1 MIYELCD
8 TLNEISFDCLRSSTP
23 TVCFL
28 SKSEFEQY
36 YTYLGFEESEFLKIN
51 HNVQNFRTKI
61 DVGSDCISGN
71 IRIIE
76 PDINSNN
83 EANLQFVIK
92 KSLVVLINISDSVH
106 ILSDNFKEA
115 LNRFPCSEHSTD
127 KFIYAFVD
135 SLIQSDNKS
144 LEDIEMQINKIENS
158 IISNNGYKN
167 FNEENLLYKRKLL
180 QLRNYYE
187 QLIDIGEV
195 LCENEN
201 GVFDKDSRSYFR
213 RFVLRTE
220 RLCNDVNILRENLV
234 QLRELYQSTLDLRL
248 NNTMKIFTVITAIFS
263 PLTLITGWYGMNF
276 VYMPEL
282 KWKYGYVYVF
292 ILALSVIGISFYI
305 FKKKKFI

>member
-1 MIYELCD
+1 MIYELSD
-8 TLNEISFDCLRSSTP
+8 TLSEISFDCLNSTTP

-36 YTYLGFEESEFLKIN
+36 YTYLGFDISEFLKIN

-61 DVGSDCISGN
+61 DIGTDCISGN

-92 KSLVVLINISDSVH
+92 THLVVLINISDSAR
-106 ILSDNFKEA
+106 ILSDNFFEA
-115 LNRFPCSEHSTD
+115 LNRFPCTEHSTD
-127 KFIYAFVD
+127 KFVYAFID

-144 LEDIEMQINKIENS
+144 LEDIEIQINKIENS

-187 QLIDIGEV
+187 QLIDIGEA

-201 GVFDKDSRSYFR
+201 GIFGKDSRSYFR

-220 RLCNDVNILRENLV
+220 RLRNEVNILRENLV

-248 NNTMKIFTVITAIFS
+248 NNTMKLFTVITAVFS

-292 ILALSVIGISFYI
+292 LLALSVVITAVYI
-305 FKKKKFI
+305 FKKKRLI